1 MCKAG
6 FYWRAVKVVQCG
18 VKNVVADI
26 TAGAVAKVNRAALLL
41 QAFYKGVR
49 WYSGKIRCRCAR
61 HNGFAPGR
69 CAFVVL

>member
-41 QAFYKGVR
+41 QAVYMGVR
-49 WYSGKIRCRCAR
+49 GYGGILRCRRAL
-61 HNGFAPGR
+61 HNGFTPGR
-69 CAFVVL
+69 FAFDVL